1 MNMKLAWKWKA
12 ATENSMKVVMPLSPT
27 YVNKKG
33 AKQMKKWRN
42 CELHNVNDAEAI
54 RAIRV
59 YCNMHHIPYETS
71 DAGYNLTH
79 FEIYCDDEMAKSFN
93 AIISGK
99 AVYHF

>member
-1 MNMKLAWKWKA
+1 MASQL
-12 ATENSMKVVMPLSPT
+12 
-27 YVNKKG
+27 
-33 AKQMKKWRN
+33 
-42 CELHNVNDAEAI
+42 
-54 RAIRV
+54 RAIMQKV
-59 YCNMHHIPYETS
+59 LAECVNETNLWKLFNETS

>member
-1 MNMKLAWKWKA
+1 MIVGINQKLQPTRKEVNM
-12 ATENSMKVVMPLSPT
+12 E
-27 YVNKKG
+27 
-33 AKQMKKWRN
+33 KKWRN

-54 RAIRV
+54 RAIRK